1 MSESQASHSSD
12 SYTTAR
18 GYYTDDTIG
27 DAEDTEERISNPKY
41 IIYLL
46 RFVVLC
52 KQQNY
57 NFDYFFIFDIIH
69 KLAIA
74 AKHDVLYKTALT
86 YLYLYLKGYRIPR
99 ELTMTTGIPYE
110 DEHGVNRNVLQ
121 GYKDIDDEDL
131 SVLDLKKINAIK
143 ARALL
148 KGRPIPE
155 NLGLAIR
162 GLFDSKGNYI
172 KPSRQPAVAQPRAS
186 LPKPSA
192 QRKTQS
198 ASFRKFVVAK
208 PKTQRESLPKPS
220 AAKPKTQRASFRKF
234 VVAKPKTQSA
244 SFPKP
249 LVAEHRITRSASR
262 KFLVAKHYKTRS
274 YKKPRRI

>member
-1 MSESQASHSSD
+1 MSESPASHSSD
-12 SYTTAR
+12 SYTT
-18 GYYTDDTIG
+18 DDTI
-27 DAEDTEERISNPKY
+27 DAAEDTEERISNPKY

-46 RFVVLC
+46 RFVVMC
-52 KQQNY
+52 KRQNY

-69 KLAIA
+69 KLSIS

-131 SVLDLKKINAIK
+131 SVLDLKQINAIR

-148 KGRPIPE
+148 QGRPIPE
-155 NLGLAIR
+155 DLGLAIR
-162 GLFDSKGNYI
+162 GLFDSEGNYI
-172 KPSRQPAVAQPRAS
+172 EPSRQLLVAQPRAS

-192 QRKTQS
+192 AKRKTRS
-198 ASFRKFVVAK
+198 AS
-208 PKTQRESLPKPS
+208 
-220 AAKPKTQRASFRKF
+220 RKF

-244 SFPKP
+244 PRKFV
-249 LVAEHRITRSASR
+249 VAEPRKTRSASR
-262 KFLVAKHYKTRS
+262 KFLV
-274 YKKPRRI
+274 

>member
-1 MSESQASHSSD
+1 MSEPTASHSSDD

-18 GYYTDDTIG
+18 GYYTDDTI

-110 DEHGVNRNVLQ
+110 DDHGVIRNEHQ

-131 SVLDLKKINAIK
+131 SVLDLKQINAIK
-143 ARALL
+143 ARLRL
-148 KGRPIPE
+148 QGRTIPKD
-155 NLGLAIR
+155 LGLAIR
-162 GLFDSKGNYI
+162 DLFDSKGNYI
-172 KPSRQPAVAQPRAS
+172 KPSRQPSV
-186 LPKPSA
+186 A

-198 ASFRKFVVAK
+198 AS
-208 PKTQRESLPKPS
+208 
-220 AAKPKTQRASFRKF
+220 
-234 VVAKPKTQSA
+234 
-244 SFPKP
+244 
-249 LVAEHRITRSASR
+249 R
-262 KFLVAKHYKTRS
+262 KFLVEKKYKTRS
-274 YKKPRRI
+274 YKNRR